1 MQEPAGDSLF
11 QEREIHLS
19 EYLMVLMK
27 RRTLIVLIFILTVI
41 ATAFYS
47 YTADPVYKSTAKLII
62 DKESSSSPITG
73 ERTDYESY
81 HSQTMTFN
89 TSIDMITSTAVLKRV
104 IEALNLDAKQEE
116 QDLEISVVREWV
128 TRVKGNI
135 KQLLKT
141 DDESGEL
148 LTPAEIENRCLQGLV
163 GMLRSKIEVSQIRDT
178 RLLEIS
184 VKDKD
189 PERAAATANT
199 LAEEFM
205 QFNLANK
212 MEASRQTLEWL
223 NNELYD
229 LRTKLEEDERKFFEY
244 KQENMVFSIEGKQQQ
259 TEQKIQEFNQR
270 YLETRNHRME
280 LDAKIHALNQNLGNL
295 KEVAN
300 VRSLIN
306 NPLIETIYAKIID
319 LEIELS
325 RLTKIYKSKHPQ
337 IVQAQSELQKSRN
350 SLAQEIA
357 KEVENLKSERRVLL
371 AREQALEQ
379 NIAEFE
385 EEALDTSAK
394 ELQYTILQRNVNTS
408 KNLYDLMVSRI
419 KESNIL
425 QTANTSNIRKVE
437 TAQVPVG
444 PVSPNKK
451 RNLLL
456 SVVLGLFL
464 GCGLAFFFE
473 YMDQTVRTEEDIHQH
488 FNLPVLSVIPQ
499 ADKSVSY
506 GANY

>member
-11 QEREIHLS
+11 QEKEIHLS
-19 EYLMVLMK
+19 QYLMVLLK
-27 RRTLIVLIFILTVI
+27 RRTLIILVFILTVL

-47 YTADPVYKSTAKLII
+47 YTVDPVYRSTAKLII
-62 DKESSSSPITG
+62 DRETSSSPITG
-73 ERTDYESY
+73 ERMDFESY
-81 HSQTMTFN
+81 HSQSMTFN
-89 TSIDMITSTAVLKRV
+89 TSIDMIKSTAVLKRV
-104 IEALNLDAKQEE
+104 IQALNLDARQEE
-116 QDLEISVVREWV
+116 QNLEISAVREWIARIR
-128 TRVKGNI
+128 TNLKR
-135 KQLLKT
+135 LLKT
-141 DDESGEL
+141 GNESGVP
-148 LTPAEIENRCLQGLV
+148 LTPSEIENRRIQALV
-163 GMLRSKIEVSQIRDT
+163 AMLRNKIEVSQIRDT

-189 PERAAATANT
+189 PERAAAIANT
-199 LAEEFM
+199 LAEKFM
-205 QFNLANK
+205 EFNLANK

-259 TEQKIQEFNQR
+259 AEQKIQEFNQR
-270 YLETRNHRME
+270 YLETRNRRME
-280 LDAKIHALNQNLGNL
+280 LDAKIHALNQNMGNL

-306 NPLIETIYAKIID
+306 NPVIENIYGKIID

-325 RLTKIYKSKHPQ
+325 RLSKIYKSKHPQ
-337 IVQAQSELQKSRN
+337 IVQTQSELQKSRN

-379 NIAEFE
+379 NIGEFE
-385 EEALDTSAK
+385 AEALDTSAK

-473 YMDQTVRTEEDIHQH
+473 YMDQTVRTDEDIQQH